1 MKKNKKNPD
10 FKEKINDSK
19 RLLPKLMYKL
29 KLCTNLTRYF
39 KLYLISKGLL
49 EDFDVF
55 CRKEIENYDEI
66 EKELNS

>member
-1 MKKNKKNPD
+1 MKKNKKSPD
-10 FKEKINDSK
+10 LKEKLNDSK

-39 KLYLISKGLL
+39 NLYLQSKGLL
-49 EDFDVF
+49 EDFDAF